1 MGKGY
6 DASDATTSAL
16 CPLPLALTFIMNI
29 SNVIIIGSGPAGYTA
44 AIYAA
49 RANLS
54 PILIAGL
61 QPGGQLTLTSDVE
74 NWPGEPTGVLGTQ
87 LMEKLKQQAERFGT
101 KIVSDTVTEIS
112 GSSSPF
118 TIKTAGETFQAKAII
133 LATGASAMWLGVP
146 GEERLQGKGVSA
158 CATCD
163 GFFFRGKEIVVVG
176 GGDTA
181 MEEATFLT
189 RFASKVTIIH
199 RRDEFRASK
208 IMIDKARSNP
218 KISLLMNM
226 VVDEILGE
234 DHVTGVRT
242 RNVVNNETR
251 DFACDGVFM
260 GIGHKP
266 NTAIVKDLL
275 TLDEKGY
282 IVTEPRSTITNIP
295 GIFACGDVMD
305 HVYRQ
310 AVTAAGT
317 GCMAALDAE
326 RWLEHQSS

>member
-1 MGKGY
+1 MSKY
-6 DASDATTSAL
+6 S
-16 CPLPLALTFIMNI
+16 
-29 SNVIIIGSGPAGYTA
+29 VVIIGSGPAGYTA

-54 PILIAGL
+54 PIMIAGL

-74 NWPGEPTGVLGTQ
+74 NWPGEPDGVMGPD
-87 LMEKLKQQAERFGT
+87 LMEKLRKQALRFGT
-101 KIVSDTVTEIS
+101 EMIDDVVTEVS
-112 GSSSPF
+112 ASSPF
-118 TIKTAGETFQAKAII
+118 TVKTATRSIETKTVII
-133 LATGASAMWLGVP
+133 ATGASAMWLGVP

-189 RFASKVTIIH
+189 RFASKVTVVH

-208 IMIDKARSNP
+208 IMIDKAKNNP
-218 KISLLMNM
+218 KIELVMNTT
-226 VVDEILGE
+226 VEEILGE
-234 DHVTGVRT
+234 DHVTSVRT
-242 RNVVNNETR
+242 RNVVTGEEGAI
-251 DFACDGVFM
+251 ACDGIFM
-260 GIGHKP
+260 AIGHKP
-266 NTAIVKDLL
+266 NTKIFEGLV

-282 IVTEPRSTITNIP
+282 IVTNPRSTATNVP
-295 GIFACGDVMD
+295 GMFACGDVMD

-326 RWLEHQSS
+326 RWIEASA

>member
-1 MGKGY
+1 M
-6 DASDATTSAL
+6 AES
-16 CPLPLALTFIMNI
+16 LA
-29 SNVIIIGSGPAGYTA
+29 NVIIIGSGPAGYTA

-54 PILIAGL
+54 PMLIAGM

-74 NWPGEPTGVLGTQ
+74 NWPGEPTGVLGTD
-87 LMEKLKQQAERFGT
+87 LMDKLKRQAERFGT
-101 KIVSDTVTEIS
+101 TMINDTVTEII
-112 GSSSPF
+112 GTSSPF
-118 TIKTAGETFQAKAII
+118 TVKTATQSFETKAVI

-163 GFFFRGKEIVVVG
+163 GFFFREKEIVVVG

-189 RFASKVTIIH
+189 RFAKKVTVIH

-208 IMIDKARSNP
+208 LMIEQAKNNA
-218 KISLLMNM
+218 KIESLLNA
-226 VVDEILGE
+226 VIEEIVGE
-234 DHVTGVRT
+234 AHVTGVRT
-242 RNVVNNETR
+242 RNVVTNEMQSIS
-251 DFACDGVFM
+251 CDGVFM
-260 GIGHKP
+260 AIGHKP
-266 NTAIVKDLL
+266 NTGFLNGLI

-282 IVTEPRSTITNIP
+282 IVTDPRSTATNIS

-326 RWLEHQSS
+326 RWIEAQHG

>member
-1 MGKGY
+1 ME
-6 DASDATTSAL
+6 TQ
-16 CPLPLALTFIMNI
+16 
-29 SNVIIIGSGPAGYTA
+29 NVVIIGSGPAGYTA

-54 PILIAGL
+54 PTMIAGL

-74 NWPGEPTGVLGTQ
+74 NWPGEADGVLGAE
-87 LMEKLKQQAERFGT
+87 LMEKLKKQALRFGT
-101 KIVSDTVTEIS
+101 EMIDDVVTEVV
-112 GSSSPF
+112 GTSSPF
-118 TIKTAGETFQAKAII
+118 TIKTATRSIQSKAVII
-133 LATGASAMWLGVP
+133 ATGASAMWLGVP

-189 RFASKVTIIH
+189 RFASKVTIVH
-199 RRDEFRASK
+199 RREEFRASK
-208 IMIDKARSNP
+208 IMIDKAKNNP
-218 KISLLMNM
+218 KIELVMNTTIE
-226 VVDEILGE
+226 EILGD
-234 DHVTGVRT
+234 DHVTSLRT
-242 RNVVNNETR
+242 RNVVSGEEGAIT
-251 DFACDGVFM
+251 CDGIFM
-260 GIGHKP
+260 AIGHKP
-266 NTAIVKDLL
+266 NTAIFKGLID
-275 TLDEKGY
+275 LDEKGY
-282 IVTEPRSTITNIP
+282 IVLPSKSTATNIQ
-295 GIFACGDVMD
+295 GIFACGDVAD

-326 RWLEHQSS
+326 RWIEAQE